1 MAAGAGRNKKLLPYK
16 GEMLTLDELALLSPG
31 VSRTRILKRIGDGW
45 SIDDAVETPLDTR
58 FGGRIKQDNT
68 LPDAYSD
75 SDQAEQQRLLAVN
88 TIAQQI
94 NAMATGTNAGTTK
107 TAGAGCMTALAI
119 RSTST

>member
-1 MAAGAGRNKKLLPYK
+1 M
-16 GEMLTLDELALLSPG
+16 
-31 VSRTRILKRIGDGW
+31 TRWKR
-45 SIDDAVETPLDTR
+45 PLDTR

-94 NAMATGTNAGTTK
+94 ITGSVHNFDLQILHPMRLYSFSSDSLVYVIAFDRVDPKCTATI
-107 TAGAGCMTALAI
+107 TARYGLTGPRSSLNRKYDVRGALVKEVKAE
-119 RSTST
+119 